1 MKSEIYWKGVP
12 GSAWSIWDKT
22 VHLWVG
28 TICEETPMLATARLY
43 QMLGEKAKDP
53 RYEPRMTPS
62 ARRNQSAN
70 QHLGTR

>member
-43 QMLGEKAKDP
+43 QMLGEKKLKIP
-53 RYEPRMTPS
+53 VMSQE
-62 ARRNQSAN
+62 
-70 QHLGTR
+70 